1 MGMLRGGQIKYEV
14 YKSVTKYTALGFK
27 YTEVVSPTNPD
38 WNTYVK
44 VRVPMSLWRY
54 GRSMFAIGILINFFK
69 AFKYVE
75 ASKHLSAFSKTISA
89 AIVPCLILFVTY
101 SIITMFVLMTMFL
114 KLIDVAYGGVMDGI
128 NDNDEDDFRE
138 LCIAAMK
145 HLVEQHRLTQM
156 SQRFLSKGKRLFKK
170 MKAEVH
176 PEEIEKKMMQ
186 FARTVVVEDATEG
199 VKIKERPT
207 EEELEEQYAAELEGM
222 SHVDRELERMK
233 RKKRGTTT
241 MEEERAARRM
251 IVRKYV
257 RNNDFSKLEEK
268 DIEEED
274 LMERLHLVQHRYTIL
289 IKLASRLQNSVEAYT
304 PMPEHHE
311 EAKKIA
317 TEAPEMKNMRELLG
331 KKKADD
337 MRIDYMETPQ
347 PEQHKLPDIPPDNV
361 RLDNKITEQPK
372 DKTGKGQPKDKAP
385 VAPPH
390 RELRQDEQ
398 AAALASNMTLKGYA
412 SMTELPGQVAPSASL
427 DKDGSDED
435 D

>member
-1 MGMLRGGQIKYEV
+1 MFVIMGIVTMGYAMAFTMTYGTLPEYMDLNESLITLVGFYIGDFNMEDLID
-14 YKSVTKYTALGFK
+14 KSPYLG
-27 YTEVVSPTNPD
+27 T
-38 WNTYVK
+38 
-44 VRVPMSLWRY
+44 
-54 GRSMFAIGILINFFK
+54 FF
-69 AFKYVE
+69 
-75 ASKHLSAFSKTISA
+75 
-89 AIVPCLILFVTY
+89 FVTY

-311 EAKKIA
+311 EAKKIQ

-361 RLDNKITEQPK
+361 RLDNKIIEQPK

-412 SMTELPGQVAPSASL
+412 SMTEFPGQVAPSASL